1 MAALIDPFIEAW
13 DLRELVRKAELRPRE
28 VAEFF
33 LARIERHNPTLGAY
47 MTVLADRALADAR
60 SLEDQPDASSLPL
73 FGSPSALK
81 DLTPASGIRTTVGS
95 PHSANSLP
103 LGDSEIATRLVR
115 SGGVV
120 RGKPSTQ
127 KLGARPT

>member
-13 DLRELVRKAELRPRE
+13 ELRELVRKGELRPRE

-60 SLEDQPDASSLPL
+60 SLEDQ
-73 FGSPSALK
+73 
-81 DLTPASGIRTTVGS
+81 R
-95 PHSANSLP
+95 
-103 LGDSEIATRLVR
+103 
-115 SGGVV
+115 
-120 RGKPSTQ
+120 
-127 KLGARPT
+127 